1 MAISSYNTF
10 LFAVSHRLYQSQN
23 CKKIYVAKE
32 KQTDI
37 TWGTQTHIY
46 ISYSQPL
53 IRQHTVVY
61 QNTWLI
67 NSQNVSLKDKL
78 FPLVPEK
85 PCYCKTEHELL

>member
-37 TWGTQTHIY
+37 T
-46 ISYSQPL
+46 
-53 IRQHTVVY
+53 
-61 QNTWLI
+61 
-67 NSQNVSLKDKL
+67 
-78 FPLVPEK
+78 
-85 PCYCKTEHELL
+85 